1 MVEAESTMRIRTRRR
16 RGVPIWPSSHPI
28 PPPGSLLGDPM
39 VLVMLAPSIPE
50 AVPGQRLSG
59 EFIFL
64 LDTTFL
70 EHAQVSLQSRDQDG
84 VEEQVEVERARA
96 GIYGGT
102 EM

>member
-1 MVEAESTMRIRTRRR
+1 M
-16 RGVPIWPSSHPI
+16 WPSSHLI

-39 VLVMLAPSIPE
+39 VLVTLAPSIPE
-50 AVPGQRLSG
+50 AVPGQRQSG

-70 EHAQVSLQSRDQDG
+70 EHAQVPPQSRDQDG
-84 VEEQVEVERARA
+84 VEEQADGERARA
-96 GIYGGT
+96 GIYRGA